1 MRADEGVVGYLI
13 EVEDRQQF
21 IKVGV

>member
-21 IKVGV
+21 VKVGV